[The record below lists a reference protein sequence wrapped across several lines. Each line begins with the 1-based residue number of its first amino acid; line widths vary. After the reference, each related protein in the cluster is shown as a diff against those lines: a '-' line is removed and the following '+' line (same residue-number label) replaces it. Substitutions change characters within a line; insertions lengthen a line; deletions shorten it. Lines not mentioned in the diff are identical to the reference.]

1 MDPVAGTRK
10 PALKAPGMSRDRSR
24 PPTVPGDIRAG
35 LLEIYRHISPSRR
48 RKLYRFLALMVAG
61 AIAELA
67 TIGAVLPF
75 VSTFVGGGGISRL
88 PGAERVL
95 RSLHLESSHDQLI
108 AATLSFGAVVVAA
121 GLIRLWLAFE
131 TQEFSFGLGHEV
143 LVEIQRRL
151 LLQPYEFYAQRNTST
166 LLSVLEKSESLI
178 FDVLL
183 QLMQSGIAAFLS
195 ICIIAAL
202 IYIAPTVSLLAAGAF
217 VAAYLA
223 VSAAVR
229 PQLLKNSSLWARA
242 LDDRLRV
249 AQESFGG
256 IRDIVIDDSHD
267 LHLRLF
273 ERANFRLNRARAN
286 TAFIATAPR
295 YVIEMV
301 AVAAMAGIA
310 VYASQK
316 AGGYVAA
323 LPTLGAVAL
332 GAQRLV
338 PLLQQIYSGW
348 SNASGSSAALGDIS
362 DLLRLPLPG
371 REVDPPKPMP
381 FRRNIEFR
389 DVGFHYPGVRGRVLS
404 KISLEIDHGSMIA
417 VAGPSGSGKSTFADL
432 LTGLLTPTE
441 GQISID
447 GKLLSPANARSWQ
460 RNIAHVPQT
469 IFLPDTTIAENIALG
484 RAGEELDKDRLSVAA
499 KAAQL
504 DEFIASLPESYETI
518 VGEDGVRLSGGQRQ
532 RIGIARAIY
541 KGSPVVILD
550 EATSA
555 LDEDTEAA
563 LFRSLKAWG
572 SQGRTILII
581 AHRKSTLDQCDR
593 IIRFRNGRT
602 VESDKSKRRQASS
615 SA

>member
-1 MDPVAGTRK
+1 
-10 PALKAPGMSRDRSR
+10 MSRDRSR

-108 AATLSFGAVVVAA
+108 AATLAFGAVVVAA

-316 AGGYVAA
+316 AGGFVAA

-484 RAGEELDKDRLSVAA
+484 RAGEELDKDRISVAA